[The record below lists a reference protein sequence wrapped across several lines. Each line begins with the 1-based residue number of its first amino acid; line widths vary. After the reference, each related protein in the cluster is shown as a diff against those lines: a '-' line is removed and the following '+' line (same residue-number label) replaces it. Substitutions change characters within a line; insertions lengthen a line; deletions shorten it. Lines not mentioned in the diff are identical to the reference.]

1 MLSNLPLL
9 QAVNTPLLVRFRQV
23 LGSACLNGSVKM
35 LESSKA
41 ESRENTKLPFKAEN
55 FSLGDP
61 NNEVGQPKSRHCF
74 HSATVYSYLSLQYL
88 LSSLALTTP
97 VSPAAP
103 PLLSSLPVFHPPHP
117 LPPRDMQHPSATQK
131 RIKS

>member
-1 MLSNLPLL
+1 MLSDLPLL
-9 QAVNTPLLVRFRQV
+9 QAVNTLLLVRFRQV
-23 LGSACLNGSVKM
+23 LGSASVKM
-35 LESSKA
+35 LESSKT

-55 FSLGDP
+55 FGLGDP
-61 NNEVGQPKSRHCF
+61 NNEVGQPKSMHCF
-74 HSATVYSYLSLQYL
+74 HSATVYSYFSLQYL

-117 LPPRDMQHPSATQK
+117 LPPRDMQRPSATQK